1 MCQLKSQCPGVP
13 LDLVSFS
20 QALSGRPRLMVTVVS
35 SPSVSNPLLPGC
47 LHLGVFT
54 STSKTT
60 CAKSF
65 PIFSHET
72 TLLLGFLSA
81 LVAWKARR
89 LETVSYP
96 FHPSLTHRHLGSENN
111 YRCPAEQLGHVQKVV
126 DTADACLCDCMINA
140 FWKIILFSS
149 PWCPIVSCQ
158 PVIHSSTNLLDK
170 YFNICPSCQI
180 LLAALLGT
188 YDYYSLLTDEG

>member
-1 MCQLKSQCPGVP
+1 MKVCVSSRVSALVFPLIWFPFLKTSVVAPGWW
-13 LDLVSFS
+13 L
-20 QALSGRPRLMVTVVS
+20 AVVS
-35 SPSVSNPLLPGC
+35 SPSLSNPLLPGC

-81 LVAWKARR
+81 LVAQKAQR

-96 FHPSLTHRHLGSENN
+96 VHPLPYSSSFGIR
-111 YRCPAEQLGHVQKVV
+111 EQLQMPSRAAWPCPESSGHRR
-126 DTADACLCDCMINA
+126 CLPVWLHDKCLLEDYSVFEPMVSYR
-140 FWKIILFSS
+140 ILSTS
-149 PWCPIVSCQ
+149 
-158 PVIHSSTNLLDK
+158 HSL
-170 YFNICPSCQI
+170 
-180 LLAALLGT
+180 
-188 YDYYSLLTDEG
+188 